1 GTRSDWEQL
10 RESAHALR
18 GVASNLGLAQLAGS
32 GGELMRMADW
42 QLQAEWRQRL
52 SALRDQLQTGKD
64 ALAARVQSANDDERS
79 PRSSE

>member
-1 GTRSDWEQL
+1 RSDWEQL

-18 GVASNLGLAQLAGS
+18 GVASNLGLAQVAGS

-52 SALRDQLQTGKD
+52 SALRGQLQAGKD
-64 ALAARVQSANDDERS
+64 ALDARVKRAKDEECS
-79 PRSSE
+79 PRNSE